1 MSSNKKI
8 QIERDIRN
16 KYKAEIDKVKSTYD
30 EEQTQIS
37 ENIHN
42 LLEDLKDDGA
52 ELEDVDFS
60 LLRENYVYLD
70 TSISIPS
77 IQFALINEFT

>member
-70 TSISIPS
+70 ISISIPS